1 LDQHNSTFLAANVIT
16 GTTIAL
22 VLIIMA
28 VTISDKWSNVLNYP
42 IPQALAQL
50 KPDSRTIS
58 HSAIINFTSTSI
70 TSTTKAAS
78 TSTNYNQ
85 SKNTTDPSINRR
97 SSSSILA
104 NNNDGEMIDTTY
116 TMKGSKDSLKTLEP
130 NLITLIIGEINKAVP
145 IVPGTINDSVK
156 AKATIINEITKKT
169 QAVEGIYTVK
179 GMTALEISRAI
190 KTITEI
196 SNSSTTTTPEYSV
209 IIETKI
215 ACGKSAFS
223 SKIIECNDTTR
234 IHT

>member
-1 LDQHNSTFLAANVIT
+1 MIIGAVI
-16 GTTIAL
+16 IL
-22 VLIIMA
+22 VLIISS
-28 VTISDKWSNVLNYP
+28 VTAFNKSSKALNYI
-42 IPQALAQL
+42 IPQAFAQL
-50 KPDSRTIS
+50 KHDKGTIS
-58 HSAIINFTSTSI
+58 HSVIINYTTTTSI
-70 TSTTKAAS
+70 TSIINATA

-104 NNNDGEMIDTTY
+104 NNDSEIINTTY
-116 TMKGSKDSLKTLEP
+116 TLEGSKDSLRTREP
-130 NLITLIIGEINKAVP
+130 NLITLIIGDINKAVP

-156 AKATIINEITKKT
+156 AKATIINQITKKT

-196 SNSSTTTTPEYSV
+196 SNSSTTTPEYSV
-209 IIETKI
+209 IIDTKI
-215 ACGKSAFS
+215 ECGKSTFS
-223 SKIIECNDTTR
+223 SRIIECNDITT

>member
-1 LDQHNSTFLAANVIT
+1 MIIGAVI
-16 GTTIAL
+16 IL
-22 VLIIMA
+22 VLIITS
-28 VTISDKWSNVLNYP
+28 VTAFNKSSKLLNY
-42 IPQALAQL
+42 IIQQAFAQL
-50 KPDSRTIS
+50 KHDRETIS
-58 HSAIINFTSTSI
+58 HSVIINYTTTTSI
-70 TSTTKAAS
+70 TRITKAAA

-85 SKNTTDPSINRR
+85 SKNTTDPSINRL

-104 NNNDGEMIDTTY
+104 NNDSEIINTTY
-116 TMKGSKDSLKTLEP
+116 TLEGSKDSLRTLEP
-130 NLITLIIGEINKAVP
+130 NLITLIIGDINKAVP

-156 AKATIINEITKKT
+156 AKATIINQITKKT

-196 SNSSTTTTPEYSV
+196 SNSSTTTPEYSV
-209 IIETKI
+209 IIDTKI
-215 ACGKSAFS
+215 GCGRSTFS

>member
-1 LDQHNSTFLAANVIT
+1 MIIGAVI
-16 GTTIAL
+16 IL
-22 VLIIMA
+22 VLIITS
-28 VTISDKWSNVLNYP
+28 VTAFNKSSKLLNY
-42 IPQALAQL
+42 IIAQAFAQL
-50 KPDSRTIS
+50 KHDRETIS
-58 HSAIINFTSTSI
+58 HSAIINYTTTTSI
-70 TSTTKAAS
+70 TSITKAAA

-85 SKNTTDPSINRR
+85 SKNTTDPSINRL

-104 NNNDGEMIDTTY
+104 NNKSKIINTTY
-116 TMKGSKDSLKTLEP
+116 TMEGSKDSLRTLEP
-130 NLITLIIGEINKAVP
+130 NLITLIIGDINKAVP

-156 AKATIINEITKKT
+156 AKATIINQITKKT

-196 SNSSTTTTPEYSV
+196 SNSSTTTPEYSV
-209 IIETKI
+209 IIDTKI
-215 ACGKSAFS
+215 GCGRSTFS

>member
-1 LDQHNSTFLAANVIT
+1 MIIGAVI
-16 GTTIAL
+16 IL
-22 VLIIMA
+22 VLIITS
-28 VTISDKWSNVLNYP
+28 VTAFNKSSELLNY
-42 IPQALAQL
+42 IISQAFVQL
-50 KPDSRTIS
+50 KHDSGTIS
-58 HSAIINFTSTSI
+58 HSAIINYTTTSI
-70 TSTTKAAS
+70 TSTTNAAAA
-78 TSTNYNQ
+78 STNYNQ

-104 NNNDGEMIDTTY
+104 NNDSEMINTTY
-116 TMKGSKDSLKTLEP
+116 TMEGSKDSLRTREP
-130 NLITLIIGEINKAVP
+130 NLITLIIGDINKAVP

-156 AKATIINEITKKT
+156 AKATIINQITKKT

-196 SNSSTTTTPEYSV
+196 SNSSTTTPEYSV

-215 ACGKSAFS
+215 GCGRSTFS
-223 SKIIECNDTTR
+223 SRIIECNDITR